1 MSGLAYVNGTISSI
15 EEARVSVEDR
25 GLQFGDSVYEVVHC
39 ERGRFFRLGPHL
51 ERLARSLQAI
61 DLAPP
66 LPMEQI
72 AAEAKRLLAAAGLT
86 EGVLYIQVTRGTAPR
101 QHAFPREARPTLI
114 MTLREAP
121 PADEELAARGARLIT
136 HPDQRWARCD
146 IKTTALLA
154 NVLAR
159 EQAAR
164 AGAEEALLYRPDG
177 TITECTAANFF
188 AVVDGVVRTHPAD
201 TWILQGVT
209 RAAVLDLCRTLE
221 IPCREEALRLGD
233 LPAAA
238 EAFITGTGIEV
249 LPVAQI
255 DREWRRA
262 PGPVTARLRQAYRE
276 LVQRE
281 TGQG

>member
-1 MSGLAYVNGTISSI
+1 VSGLAYVNGTITSI
-15 EEARVSVEDR
+15 EEARVPVEDR

-39 ERGRFFRLGPHL
+39 ERGRYFRLGPHL

-61 DLAPP
+61 ELAPP
-66 LPMEQI
+66 LPLGEI
-72 AAEAKRLLAAAGLT
+72 AAEAQRLLSVSGLS
-86 EGVLYIQVTRGTAPR
+86 EGVLYIQITRGTAPR

-121 PADEELAARGARLIT
+121 PADAALPARGARLIT
-136 HPDQRWARCD
+136 QPDLRWARCD

-164 AGAEEALLYRPDG
+164 AGADEALLYRPEG

-188 AVVDGVVRTHPAD
+188 AVIDGVVRTHPAD
-201 TWILQGVT
+201 NRILQGVT
-209 RAAVLDLCRTLE
+209 RAAVLELCRSLE
-221 IPCREEALRLGD
+221 IECREVALHLSD
-233 LPAAA
+233 LAAAA

-249 LPVAQI
+249 LPVGQI
-255 DREWRRA
+255 DQEWRRA

-281 TGQG
+281 TGQR

>member
-1 MSGLAYVNGTISSI
+1 MSGLAYVNGAISSI

-25 GLQFGDSVYEVVHC
+25 GLQFGDSVYEVVHF
-39 ERGRFFRLGPHL
+39 ERGRYFRLGPHL

-66 LPMEQI
+66 LPLAEI
-72 AAEAKRLLAAAGLT
+72 AEEAQRLLATSGLT
-86 EGVLYIQVTRGTAPR
+86 QGVLYIQVTRGTAAR
-101 QHAFPREARPTLI
+101 QHAFPRGARPTLI

-121 PADEELAARGARLIT
+121 PPDEGLATRGARLIT
-136 HPDQRWARCD
+136 HPDLRWARCD

-164 AGAEEALLYRPDG
+164 AGAEEALLYRPEG

-188 AVVDGVVRTHPAD
+188 AVIDGVVRTHPAD

-209 RAAVLDLCRTLE
+209 RAAVLDLCRALE
-221 IPCREEALRLGD
+221 IPCREVALRLSD

-238 EAFITGTGIEV
+238 EAFITSTGIQV
-249 LPVAQI
+249 LPVGQI
-255 DREWRRA
+255 DQEWRRA
-262 PGPVTARLRQAYRE
+262 PGEVTARLRQAYRE

-281 TGQG
+281 TGVP

>member
-15 EEARVSVEDR
+15 EEARVPVEDR

-39 ERGRFFRLGPHL
+39 EHGRFFRLGPHL
-51 ERLARSLQAI
+51 ERLARSLRAI

-66 LPMEQI
+66 LPLEQI
-72 AAEAKRLLAAAGLT
+72 AAEAQRLLAAAGLT
-86 EGVLYIQVTRGTAPR
+86 AGVLYIQITRGTAPR

-121 PADEELAARGARLIT
+121 PVNEELVARGARLIT
-136 HPDQRWARCD
+136 HPDLRWARCD

-159 EQAAR
+159 EKAAR

-188 AVVDGVVRTHPAD
+188 AVIDGVVRTHPAD

-209 RAAVLDLCRTLE
+209 RAAVLDLCRALE
-221 IPCREEALRLGD
+221 VECREEALRLSD

-281 TGQG
+281 TAQG